1 MHENRETSVV
11 PADSAGRAAKAQ
23 SRKAG
28 MHAAEESDRGE
39 VPRNQP
45 NKGASAPAEAGEG
58 RPRLKENTEPSR
70 TPPAQN
76 GQRVSQGLNGVRQAA
91 RERRQERFTTLLHH
105 LNVDLLKASYYA
117 LKRKAAPGV
126 DGMTWREYA
135 NGLEDRLTDLHSRIH
150 RGAYRAQ
157 PSRRVYI
164 PKADGKQRPLGIAS
178 LEDKIVQQAVVTILN
193 QIYEVD
199 FRGFSYGFRPGRGPH
214 QALDA
219 LNVGITRRR
228 VNWILDADIKGFFD
242 HVSHEWLEK
251 FLKHR
256 IADTRVLRLIQK
268 WMKAGVLEEGERS
281 ETEQGTPQGA
291 VISPLLAN
299 VYLHYVFDLWAEV
312 WREKAATGDMI
323 VVRYADDLVVGFQQR
338 ADAERFL
345 KEFQERL
352 AKFEL
357 EVHPDKTR
365 LIAFG
370 REAWRNRKR
379 GGQAKLET
387 FTFLGFTHYC
397 GENSKGYFQVWRNTA
412 GKRMRAK
419 LQQMKRELRAR
430 MHQPV
435 AATGKWLKR
444 VVLGYYQYHA
454 VPGNLWQLGRFRW
467 RLARLWRYVLRRR
480 SQKSRVNWKEIGP
493 VFDRWI
499 PAPRTLHPYPNVRF
513 DARIQGRSRMR

>member
-1 MHENRETSVV
+1 MHENREASIV
-11 PADSAGRAAKAQ
+11 PADSAGRTAKAQ
-23 SRKAG
+23 SHEAG
-28 MHAAEESDRGE
+28 VHAMEKSAAAE
-39 VPRNQP
+39 V
-45 NKGASAPAEAGEG
+45 GEG
-58 RPRLKENTEPSR
+58 RLRPEENTGQSH

-76 GQRVSQGLNGVRQAA
+76 GQRVSQGLNGVRRAA
-91 RERRQERFTTLLHH
+91 RERKQERFTTLLHH
-105 LNVDLLKASYYA
+105 LDVDLLRDSYFA
-117 LKRKAAPGV
+117 LQRKAAPGV
-126 DGMTWREYA
+126 DGMRWREYGD
-135 NGLEDRLTDLHSRIH
+135 GLEDRITDLHSRIH

-164 PKADGKQRPLGIAS
+164 PKADGKQRPLGIAN
-178 LEDKIVQQAVVTILN
+178 LEDKIVQQAVVTVLN

-199 FRGFSYGFRPGRGPH
+199 FKGFSYGFRPGRDPH

-219 LNVGITRRR
+219 LNVGIARKK

-256 IADTRVLRLIQK
+256 IADTRILRLIQK
-268 WMKAGVLEEGERS
+268 WMKAGVLEDGERR

-312 WREKAATGDMI
+312 WREKVATGDMI
-323 VVRYADDLVVGFQQR
+323 VVRYADDLVAGFQHR

-379 GGQAKLET
+379 PGQAKLET
-387 FTFLGFTHYC
+387 FTFLGFTHRC
-397 GENSKGYFQVWRNTA
+397 GENSKGYFQVWRETA

-419 LQQMKRELRAR
+419 LQQIKQELRTR
-430 MHQPV
+430 MHEPV
-435 AATGKWLKR
+435 AATGQWLKR
-444 VVLGYYQYHA
+444 VVFGLLPISRGTGKSMA
-454 VPGNLWQLGRFRW
+454 AGAFS
-467 RLARLWRYVLRRR
+467 LAAGSIMAICTSSPEPEVTGDLEGDQSCL
-480 SQKSRVNWKEIGP
+480 
-493 VFDRWI
+493 
-499 PAPRTLHPYPNVRF
+499 
-513 DARIQGRSRMR
+513 